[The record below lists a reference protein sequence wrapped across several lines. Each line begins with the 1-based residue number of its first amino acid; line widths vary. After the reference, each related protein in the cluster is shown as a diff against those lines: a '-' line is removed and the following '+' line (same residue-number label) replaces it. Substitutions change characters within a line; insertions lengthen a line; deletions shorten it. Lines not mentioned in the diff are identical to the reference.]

1 MQDVNPIHRAKAAL
15 GGLVI
20 AAAALSF
27 VVSTAS
33 AGPAGPSPAAG
44 TIHVYLVNTSLNP
57 NAANDILITGSFS
70 DHAPARRAFGTLPRA
85 LSPSI
90 TVRSSPLSSRR
101 PGAHRTRRA
110 ALLME

>member
-1 MQDVNPIHRAKAAL
+1 MQDVYPIHRAKAAL

-44 TIHVYLVNTSLNP
+44 TIHVY
-57 NAANDILITGSFS
+57 
-70 DHAPARRAFGTLPRA
+70 R
-85 LSPSI
+85 
-90 TVRSSPLSSRR
+90 
-101 PGAHRTRRA
+101 
-110 ALLME
+110 